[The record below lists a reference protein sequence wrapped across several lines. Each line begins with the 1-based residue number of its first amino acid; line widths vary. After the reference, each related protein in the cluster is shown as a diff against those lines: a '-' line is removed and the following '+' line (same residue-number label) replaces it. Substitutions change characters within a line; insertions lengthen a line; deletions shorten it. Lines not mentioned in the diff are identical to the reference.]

1 MGRRSRKRTVAGSE
15 SGSGDAGRSGT
26 QENSRAERDAARMRR
41 RREAAERAA
50 VTAPG
55 ARTGATRRR
64 GSAEPPP
71 APWGKFPLTELVV
84 LLGIGL
90 AIGGVIVWG
99 TQGRT
104 MIAAGFAL
112 MCLSGL
118 EVSIREHFAGHRSHS
133 SLLAGAAAVA
143 AMIGTLYAAG
153 TGGLVLGAVLVI
165 GAAIFA
171 ASFWGL
177 RRTFRRR
184 SGGLSFR

>member
-1 MGRRSRKRTVAGSE
+1 
-15 SGSGDAGRSGT
+15 
-26 QENSRAERDAARMRR
+26 
-41 RREAAERAA
+41 
-50 VTAPG
+50 
-55 ARTGATRRR
+55 
-64 GSAEPPP
+64 
-71 APWGKFPLTELVV
+71 VV

-133 SLLAGAAAVA
+133 SLLAGAVAVA
-143 AMIGTLYAAG
+143 AMIATLYAAG
-153 TGGLVLGAVLVI
+153 TGGLVLGAVLVV
-165 GAAIFA
+165 GGAIFA
-171 ASFWGL
+171 ACFWAL